1 MARCLIAKKWMY
13 GKFAM
18 RSEQLT
24 VQDTMSDN
32 EKNSVRLKFLT
43 ESFMKLQM
51 QEPVIRITVN
61 RARIPCV
68 SQDGNN
74 GKRIPLIKPFQAFS
88 NLFKPLQHHRLKDKK
103 NYQQRP
109 DLRRHP
115 APSLFAPLL
124 PGDAQRVSGQSRA
137 PCRNAPRRPK

>member
-18 RSEQLT
+18 RTERLA

-61 RARIPCV
+61 RGRIPCV

-74 GKRIPLIKPFQAFS
+74 GKRITPL
-88 NLFKPLQHHRLKDKK
+88 
-103 NYQQRP
+103 
-109 DLRRHP
+109 
-115 APSLFAPLL
+115 
-124 PGDAQRVSGQSRA
+124 
-137 PCRNAPRRPK
+137 